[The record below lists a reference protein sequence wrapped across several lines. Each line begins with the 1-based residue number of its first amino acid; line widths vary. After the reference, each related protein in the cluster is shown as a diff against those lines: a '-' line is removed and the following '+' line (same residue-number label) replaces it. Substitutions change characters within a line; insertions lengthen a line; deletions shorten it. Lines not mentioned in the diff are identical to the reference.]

1 MMFDRRLIPRI
12 GAALALLL
20 CIAALF
26 VDRRAFFASALA
38 AWWFWMGM
46 ALGAQG
52 NLWIQRLTGGRWIAP
67 IAAPLQRLR
76 ANIPLLAV
84 LMLVPLAGMRFLY
97 PWAQDWVDSA
107 KETAFRSVWL
117 TPGAMTARDIACV
130 IALTLYSA
138 WGLRGGRSR
147 SSRTGYAAL
156 GLLLYTYAISVLAYD
171 LLASLSP
178 RWYSSAFGLAVLLAQ
193 LKAGMAYAVFAGARR
208 AEPDI
213 RNDLGNFLLTYVMSW
228 AYVAFTQFQ
237 IIWAENLPAEIS
249 WYVPR
254 MQTAWAWLGIALVA
268 VGFGVPMVLLLMRR
282 FKRSASCLRAMA
294 GLLLVLSWLEV
305 VWWIFP
311 SLQATSLHVL
321 WMLPAATLAMGW
333 LALAGG
339 RVLLPRS
346 LPGPAAQQGDGH
358 A

>member
-1 MMFDRRLIPRI
+1 MFNRRLIPGI
-12 GAALALLL
+12 AAALALLL
-20 CIAALF
+20 CIAAPF

-38 AWWFWMGM
+38 AWWFWMGL

-76 ANIPLLAV
+76 ASIPLLAV
-84 LMLVPLAGMRFLY
+84 LLLVPLAGMRFLY
-97 PWAQDWVDSA
+97 PWAQDWIDSA

-117 TPGAMTARDIACV
+117 TPEAMTARDLACV
-130 IALTLYSA
+130 VAIAFYSA
-138 WGLRGGRSR
+138 WGLRGGRTR

-156 GLLLYTYAISVLAYD
+156 GLLLYTYCISVLAYD
-171 LLASLSP
+171 LLASLAP

-193 LKAGMAYAVFAGARR
+193 LKAGMAFAVFDGARR
-208 AEPDI
+208 AEPDT
-213 RNDLGNFLLTYVMSW
+213 RNDLGNFLLTYVMGW

-254 MQTAWAWLGIALVA
+254 MQTAWAWLGIALA
-268 VGFGVPMVLLLMRR
+268 ALGFGVPMVLLLLRR
-282 FKRSASCLRAMA
+282 FKRSATCLRVMA
-294 GLLLVLSWLEV
+294 GLLLLVGWLEV
-305 VWWIFP
+305 AWWIFP
-311 SLQATSLHVL
+311 SLPDTSLHVL
-321 WMLPAATLAMGW
+321 WMLPAATLAAGW
-333 LALAGG
+333 LARAGG
-339 RVLLPRS
+339 WLLLLRS
-346 LPGPAAQQGDGH
+346 RPAAAVQQGDSH